1 MTTSLRQGTRRDLER
16 GGDTD
21 TGTGPTMKHPVEA
34 DVTTRADQIKTSNH
48 NKTKPDKM
56 DDEDF
61 NHNVTYEVIS
71 PTSSILIHKVVLLI
85 FPLGLYMEKLKSDPK
100 FK

>member
-1 MTTSLRQGTRRDLER
+1 
-16 GGDTD
+16 
-21 TGTGPTMKHPVEA
+21 MKHPTEA
-34 DVTTRADQIKTSNH
+34 DVTTRADQVKTSNP

-56 DDEDF
+56 DDKDF

-71 PTSSILIHKVVLLI
+71 PTSSILINKVVLLI

-100 FK
+100 LK